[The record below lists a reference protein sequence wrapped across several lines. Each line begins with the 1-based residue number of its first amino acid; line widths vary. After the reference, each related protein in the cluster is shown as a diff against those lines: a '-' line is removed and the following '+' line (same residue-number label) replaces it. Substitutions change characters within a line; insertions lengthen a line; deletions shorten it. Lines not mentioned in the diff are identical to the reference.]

1 MKTKILLLAFF
12 VCVFASTVCG
22 DRPDPR
28 MRKVMADAGILD
40 FEYKIL
46 TAEEAGMLFAQAA
59 GAADGR
65 ESIKNDNSY
74 YVFGRVKLYAPLPS
88 ALVRITVT
96 DRKIKSF
103 ERTITINWLG
113 PSQYNFFLTRLWPS
127 ETKPEIEFAYEIK
140 MGK

>member
-1 MKTKILLLAFF
+1 M
-12 VCVFASTVCG
+12 
-22 DRPDPR
+22 
-28 MRKVMADAGILD
+28 
-40 FEYKIL
+40 
-46 TAEEAGMLFAQAA
+46 
-59 GAADGR
+59 
-65 ESIKNDNSY
+65 
-74 YVFGRVKLYAPLPS
+74 YAPLPS